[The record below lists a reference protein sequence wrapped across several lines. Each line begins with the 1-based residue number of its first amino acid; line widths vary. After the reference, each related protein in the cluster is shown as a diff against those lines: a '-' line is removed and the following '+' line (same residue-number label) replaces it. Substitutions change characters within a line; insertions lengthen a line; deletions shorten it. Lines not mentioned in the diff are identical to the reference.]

1 MIDHEEPPL
10 LLLGA
15 CVRAAA
21 FSAKRAGVAPLAGD
35 LFADVDLQRC
45 CPARR
50 AVHYPRGLAQIAAE
64 FPDAPW
70 MYTGALENYPDLVDE
85 ITAGRPLYGNSG
97 VVLHAVRNP
106 FRVGNALDQAG
117 LACPPLATDLAT
129 VPRDGSWLMKRT
141 LSSSGAGILPWDCSA
156 RAAVVDITGV
166 STTSYLQKRI
176 EGRPC
181 SAVFVAA
188 GGKAVFVGATEQL
201 IGDSWRGNCWSG
213 EPWRDNSSYRYAG
226 SLGPLPLEK
235 SLRSRFEQIGQ
246 CLAGEFQLVGLLG
259 VDVILSADDVW
270 PVEVNPRYTASIEV
284 LERALGIH
292 AVKMHIEAC
301 RDGRLANLISREAA
315 AWCGKAVLY
324 ARSAVEIS
332 ANLAKELVDQSGEVW
347 PSLADLPAAGRQ
359 IRQNDP
365 ILTVLTSASSRDELL
380 NRLREAMT
388 RWERKIYES

>member
-1 MIDHEEPPL
+1 MIDHEKPPL

-45 CPARR
+45 CPARH
-50 AVHYPRGLAQIAAE
+50 AVDYPRGLAKIAEE
-64 FPDAPW
+64 FPNAPW

-85 ITAGRPLYGNSG
+85 ISTGRPLYGNSG
-97 VVLHAVRNP
+97 VVLHAIRNP
-106 FRVGNALDQAG
+106 FRVGNALTQAG
-117 LACPPLATDLAT
+117 LACPPLTADLAT
-129 VPRDGSWLMKRT
+129 VPCDGSWLLKRT
-141 LSSSGAGILPWDCSA
+141 LSSSGAGILPWDRSV
-156 RAAVVDITGV
+156 RAANVEISGV

-201 IGDSWRGNCWSG
+201 IGDSWRDDSWRGKPRRGNPSF
-213 EPWRDNSSYRYAG
+213 RYAG
-226 SLGPLPLEK
+226 SLGPLPLK
-235 SLRSRFEQIGQ
+235 SSLRSRFEQIGQ
-246 CLAGEFQLVGLLG
+246 CLAREFQLVGLLG
-259 VDVILSADDVW
+259 VDAIVSADDVW

-292 AVKMHIEAC
+292 AVSMHLEAC
-301 RDGRLANLISREAA
+301 RDGRLPDLVSQESA
-315 AWCGKAVLY
+315 AWYGKAVLY

-332 ANLAKELVDQSGEVW
+332 ANLANELVDHSGEGW

-365 ILTVLTSASSRDELL
+365 ILTVLTAAPSRDELL
-380 NRLREAMT
+380 NRLRTSTT
-388 RWERKIYES
+388 RWERKIYGG